1 MSPDDLEARPLLP
14 DGRLLVADSRRLH
27 VVLEG
32 CPAALRAAPAAAL
45 RGVPRDQIVIVSA
58 VMPEFSTNLVDR
70 YLVAAETMEI
80 PPLLVL
86 NKIDMLTPEARELLK
101 SQLDQYRQIGY
112 EVLLVS
118 CESREGMDELQ
129 ARLKDKINVFV
140 GQSGVGKSTLV
151 NSLMPEAAALTG
163 EISDVSGLGQHTT
176 TTARLYHFPSGGIL
190 IDSPGIRE
198 FALWH
203 LEAERVTWCFV
214 EFRRYLGGCKFR
226 DCTHGDDPGCLIRQ
240 AVEQGEISHE
250 RYQNYH
256 RI

>member
-1 MSPDDLEARPLLP
+1 MPPGAAQALRVGVIGAGKHGSRYARHILLP
-14 DGRLLVADSRRLH
+14 KDYIRYCLTGQFATEVSDASGMNLLD
-27 VVLEG
+27 
-32 CPAALRAAPAAAL
+32 
-45 RGVPRDQIVIVSA
+45 VPRRQWSD
-58 VMPEFSTNLVDR
+58 
-70 YLVAAETMEI
+70 EI
-80 PPLLVL
+80 L
-86 NKIDMLTPEARELLK
+86 NKLDIDPALLG
-101 SQLDQYRQIGY
+101 RMY
-112 EVLLVS
+112 ESVDVT
-118 CESREGMDELQ
+118 GTVT
-129 ARLKDKINVFV
+129 A
-140 GQSGVGKSTLV
+140 
-151 NSLMPEAAALTG
+151 EAAALTG

-240 AVEQGEISHE
+240 AVEQGDISLE

-256 RI
+256 RILASMEETRPTRHIKRG